1 MRAAAFTPESE
12 HMNSNV
18 LWQHLGDPEYLHVLL
33 NPLPVYG
40 LSMGVLAL
48 VIALVA
54 RSRPARLA
62 ALAIV
67 FVSAISA
74 WPVYHYGQAGYDRVL
89 SMSDD
94 QGSKWLEEHMR
105 RAEKLIPIFYIV
117 AGVAA
122 ATAAAEWKLR
132 RAAVPLAIV
141 TAVLASANL
150 GGGGYIGYA
159 GGHVRHKEFRF
170 EPAPDP
176 EEAKHHHHDGKGGAM
191 DHDHAPDEH
200 AQTKEA
206 KPMDHGAMPGMDM
219 SKSSE
224 SKEQPMPHDAA
235 AQPAAP
241 TDEQLE
247 ASRMQL
253 EASRLQL
260 EASRKQLE
268 ATDAAKTQG
277 APPAPSATPSPHP
290 EDGHKH

>member
-1 MRAAAFTPESE
+1 
-12 HMNSNV
+12 MNSNV

-40 LSMGVLAL
+40 LSMAVLAL
-48 VIALVA
+48 VIGLIS
-54 RSRPARLA
+54 RSRAARLA

-89 SMSDD
+89 SMSDE
-94 QGSKWLEEHMR
+94 QGGKWLEEHMR

-117 AGVAA
+117 AGLAA
-122 ATAAAEWKLR
+122 VTATAEWKLR

-141 TAVLASANL
+141 TALLASANL
-150 GGGGYIGYA
+150 GLGGYIGYA

-176 EEAKHHHHDGKGGAM
+176 DEAEHHHHDGKEGAM
-191 DHDHAPDEH
+191 DHDHAE
-200 AQTKEA
+200 TKEA

-219 SKSSE
+219 SKSPE
-224 SKEQPMPHDAA
+224 AKEQAMPHDAA

-268 ATDAAKTQG
+268 ATDAAKTQN
-277 APPAPSATPSPHP
+277 ASPAPSASPSPNA
-290 EDGHKH
+290 EDGHEHKHEH

>member
-1 MRAAAFTPESE
+1 
-12 HMNSNV
+12 MNSNV

-48 VIALVA
+48 VIALIS
-54 RSRPARLA
+54 RSRAARLA

-117 AGVAA
+117 TGLAA

-132 RAAVPLAIV
+132 RAAMPLAIV
-141 TAVLASANL
+141 TLVLASANL
-150 GGGGYIGYA
+150 AVGGYIGYA

-176 EEAKHHHHDGKGGAM
+176 GAAEHHHHDGNEGAM
-191 DHDHAPDEH
+191 DHDHAHDKRAETNA
-200 AQTKEA
+200 AQ
-206 KPMDHGAMPGMDM
+206 PMDHGAMPGMNM

-224 SKEQPMPHDAA
+224 AKEQPMQHDAA
-235 AQPAAP
+235 EQPAAA

-247 ASRMQL
+247 ASRRQL

-268 ATDAAKTQG
+268 ATDAVKTQE
-277 APPAPSATPSPHP
+277 PSPAPSANPSPHA
-290 EDGHKH
+290 EDGHHHQHPEPTP

>member
-1 MRAAAFTPESE
+1 
-12 HMNSNV
+12 MNSNV

-48 VIALVA
+48 VIALIS
-54 RSRPARLA
+54 RSRAARLA

-74 WPVYHYGQAGYDRVL
+74 WPVYEYGQRGYDRVL

-105 RAEKLIPIFYIV
+105 RAEKLISVFYAV
-117 AGVAA
+117 AGLAAVA
-122 ATAAAEWKLR
+122 AAAEWKLR
-132 RAAVPLAIV
+132 RAAVPLAIL
-141 TAVLASANL
+141 TTLLASANL
-150 GGGGYIGYA
+150 GVGGYIGYA

-176 EEAKHHHHDGKGGAM
+176 EEEEHHHQDGMSG
-191 DHDHAPDEH
+191 EH
-200 AQTKEA
+200 SAGEQA

-219 SKSSE
+219 SKSPGA
-224 SKEQPMPHDAA
+224 KEEPMPHDAGA
-235 AQPAAP
+235 SPAAS

-268 ATDAAKTQG
+268 ATDATKTESS
-277 APPAPSATPSPHP
+277 PAPATSPSPRAD
-290 EDGHKH
+290 DGHEDKHDH

>member
-1 MRAAAFTPESE
+1 
-12 HMNSNV
+12 MNSNII
-18 LWQHLGDPEYLHVLL
+18 WQHLGDPEYLHVLL

-40 LSMGVLAL
+40 LSMGVLGL
-48 VIALVA
+48 VIALIL
-54 RSRPARLA
+54 RSRSARLA
-62 ALAIV
+62 TLAIV
-67 FVSAISA
+67 FVGAISA

-105 RAEKLIPIFYIV
+105 RAEKLIPIFYVV
-117 AGVAA
+117 AGLAA
-122 ATAAAEWKLR
+122 ATAAAEWKVR

-150 GGGGYIGYA
+150 GVGGYIGYA

-176 EEAKHHHHDGKGGAM
+176 EEAEHHHHDGT
-191 DHDHAPDEH
+191 PDEH
-200 AQTKEA
+200 VEGEQAR
-206 KPMDHGAMPGMDM
+206 PMDHASMPGMEA
-219 SKSSE
+219 KSTE
-224 SKEQPMPHDAA
+224 PKQQPMQHDAA
-235 AQPAAP
+235 EQPAAP

-268 ATDAAKTQG
+268 ATDAAK
-277 APPAPSATPSPHP
+277 AKDDSHAPSASPTPQA
-290 EDGHKH
+290 EDGHHHQHKPEPTP

>member
-1 MRAAAFTPESE
+1 
-12 HMNSNV
+12 MNSNV
-18 LWQHLGDPEYLHVLL
+18 MWQHFGDPEYLHVLL

-40 LSMGVLAL
+40 LSMGVLGL
-48 VIALVA
+48 VIALVS
-54 RSRPARLA
+54 RSRAARLA

-67 FVSAISA
+67 FVSALSA

-105 RAEKLIPIFYIV
+105 RAEKLIPIFYVV
-117 AGVAA
+117 AGLAA
-122 ATAAAEWKLR
+122 VTAAAEWKVH
-132 RAAVPLAIV
+132 RAAMPLAIV

-150 GGGGYIGYA
+150 GIGGYIGYA

-176 EEAKHHHHDGKGGAM
+176 EEAEHHHHDGTPDEHVEGEQTRPM
-191 DHDHAPDEH
+191 DHD
-200 AQTKEA
+200 
-206 KPMDHGAMPGMDM
+206 AMPGMEA
-219 SKSSE
+219 KSPE
-224 SKEQPMPHDAA
+224 PKQQPMPHDAA
-235 AQPAAP
+235 EQPAAP
-241 TDEQLE
+241 TGEQLE

-268 ATDAAKTQG
+268 ATDAAK
-277 APPAPSATPSPHP
+277 AKDDSPAPSASATPHA
-290 EDGHKH
+290 EDGHHHQHKPEPTP

>member
-1 MRAAAFTPESE
+1 MTP
-12 HMNSNV
+12 HV
-18 LWQHLGDPEYLHVLL
+18 LWQHLSDPEYLHVLL

-40 LSMGVLAL
+40 LSMGVLGL
-48 VIALVA
+48 LISLIS
-54 RSRPARLA
+54 RSRSARLA

-94 QGSKWLEEHMR
+94 QGGKWLEEHMR
-105 RAEKLIPIFYIV
+105 RAEKLIGVFYIV
-117 AGVAA
+117 AGLAA

-132 RAAVPLAIV
+132 KAAVPLAIL

-150 GGGGYIGYA
+150 GVGGYIGYA

-176 EEAKHHHHDGKGGAM
+176 EEAEHHHHDGQS
-191 DHDHAPDEH
+191 DEH
-200 AQTKEA
+200 TKVETS

-219 SKSSE
+219 SKNAE
-224 SKEQPMPHDAA
+224 AKEQPMQHDAA

-268 ATDAAKTQG
+268 ATEAAKNETS
-277 APPAPSATPSPHP
+277 PAPATSPTPHA
-290 EDGHKH
+290 EDGHHHEHKPEPTP

>member
-1 MRAAAFTPESE
+1 MA
-12 HMNSNV
+12 V
-18 LWQHLGDPEYLHVLL
+18 LG
-33 NPLPVYG
+33 
-40 LSMGVLAL
+40 L
-48 VIALVA
+48 VIGLI
-54 RSRPARLA
+54 SRNRAARLA

-89 SMSDD
+89 SMSDE
-94 QGSKWLEEHMR
+94 QGDKWLEEHMR

-117 AGVAA
+117 AGLAA
-122 ATAAAEWKLR
+122 VTAAAEWKLR

-150 GGGGYIGYA
+150 GVGGYIGYA

-176 EEAKHHHHDGKGGAM
+176 DEAEHHHHDGKEGAM
-191 DHDHAPDEH
+191 DHDHAHDEH
-200 AQTKEA
+200 AETKEA

-219 SKSSE
+219 SKSSDA
-224 SKEQPMPHDAA
+224 KEQAMPHDAA

-247 ASRMQL
+247 ASRRQL

-268 ATDAAKTQG
+268 ATNAAKTQG
-277 APPAPSATPSPHP
+277 ASPAPPASPSPHA
-290 EDGHKH
+290 EDGHEHKHEH

>member
-1 MRAAAFTPESE
+1 
-12 HMNSNV
+12 MNSNV
-18 LWQHLGDPEYLHVLL
+18 IWQHLSDPEYLHVLL

-48 VIALVA
+48 VIALIS
-54 RSRPARLA
+54 RSRAARLA

-74 WPVYHYGQAGYDRVL
+74 WPVYHNGQAGYDRVL

-94 QGSKWLEEHMR
+94 QGGKWLEEHMR
-105 RAEKLIPIFYIV
+105 RAEKLIYVFYVV
-117 AGVAA
+117 AALAA

-132 RAAVPLAIV
+132 RAAVPLAII
-141 TAVLASANL
+141 TAVLAGANL
-150 GGGGYIGYA
+150 GVGGYIGYA

-170 EPAPDP
+170 EPAPEA
-176 EEAKHHHHDGKGGAM
+176 EEAEHHHHDG
-191 DHDHAPDEH
+191 APDEH
-200 AQTKEA
+200 AKGEA
-206 KPMDHGAMPGMDM
+206 PKPMDHGAMPGMDM
-219 SKSSE
+219 SKNSNA
-224 SKEQPMPHDAA
+224 KEQPMQHDDA

-241 TDEQLE
+241 TNEQLE

-268 ATDAAKTQG
+268 ATEAAKTQD
-277 APPAPSATPSPHP
+277 ASPAPSASPTPHA
-290 EDGHKH
+290 EDGHQHQHKPDPTP

>member
-1 MRAAAFTPESE
+1 
-12 HMNSNV
+12 MNSSV
-18 LWQHLGDPEYLHVLL
+18 LWQHLEDPEYLHVLL

-40 LSMGVLAL
+40 LMMSVLGL
-48 VIALVA
+48 VIALIS
-54 RSRPARLA
+54 RSRAARLA

-67 FVSAISA
+67 FASALSA

-89 SMSDD
+89 SMSDE
-94 QGSKWLEEHMR
+94 QGGKWLEEHMR
-105 RAEKLIPIFYIV
+105 RAEKLIYVFYAV
-117 AGVAA
+117 AALAA

-150 GGGGYIGYA
+150 GVGGYIGYA

-176 EEAKHHHHDGKGGAM
+176 EEAEHHHHDE
-191 DHDHAPDEH
+191 APDEH
-200 AQTKEA
+200 AEGKRT
-206 KPMDHGAMPGMDM
+206 KPMDHGSMSGMEA
-219 SKSSE
+219 SKSWDA
-224 SKEQPMPHDAA
+224 KEQPMQPDAA
-235 AQPAAP
+235 APPAAP

-268 ATDAAKTQG
+268 ATDAAKTKD
-277 APPAPSATPSPHP
+277 ASPAPSATPSHA
-290 EDGHKH
+290 EDGHHHEHKEPTP

>member
-1 MRAAAFTPESE
+1 
-12 HMNSNV
+12 
-18 LWQHLGDPEYLHVLL
+18 VLL

-40 LSMGVLAL
+40 LSMGVLGL
-48 VIALVA
+48 VIALIL
-54 RSRPARLA
+54 RSRSARLA
-62 ALAIV
+62 TLAIV
-67 FVSAISA
+67 FVGAISA

-105 RAEKLIPIFYIV
+105 RAEKLIPIFYVV
-117 AGVAA
+117 AGLAA
-122 ATAAAEWKLR
+122 ATAAAEWKVR

-141 TAVLASANL
+141 TAILASANL
-150 GGGGYIGYA
+150 GVGGYIGYA

-176 EEAKHHHHDGKGGAM
+176 EEAEHHHHDGT
-191 DHDHAPDEH
+191 PDEH
-200 AQTKEA
+200 VEGEQAR
-206 KPMDHGAMPGMDM
+206 PMDHASMPGMDA
-219 SKSSE
+219 SKNAE
-224 SKEQPMPHDAA
+224 PKEQPIQHDAA
-235 AQPAAP
+235 EQPAAP

-268 ATDAAKTQG
+268 ATDAAK
-277 APPAPSATPSPHP
+277 AKDDSPAPSASPTPQA
-290 EDGHKH
+290 EDGHHHQHKPEPTP